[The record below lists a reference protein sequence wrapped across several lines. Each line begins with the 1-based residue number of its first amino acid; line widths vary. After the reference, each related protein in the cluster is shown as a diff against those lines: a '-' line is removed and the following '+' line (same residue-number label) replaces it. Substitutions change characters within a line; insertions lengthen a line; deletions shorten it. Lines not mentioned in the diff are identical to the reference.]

1 MTDIFSHR
9 HLDAQLW
16 TILEESDQ
24 TCRVYVYRIENG
36 KPTRPA
42 VWKGGPH
49 PSLLNEIRQTCGSGQ
64 FQIMIRRGDKM
75 LLCGEIGI
83 AARIDRPYERWLLS
97 PGRRNLG

>member
-1 MTDIFSHR
+1 MLDIFSHP
-9 HLDAQLW
+9 HLDALLW
-16 TILEESDQ
+16 TILGKSDQ

-49 PSLLNEIRQTCGSGQ
+49 PSLLEEIRQTCGSGR
-64 FQIMIRRGDKM
+64 FQIMIRRGEKM

-83 AARIDRPYERWLLS
+83 AARIDRPYDRWPLS
-97 PGRRNLG
+97 AEPRNLR